1 MYPQEKV
8 SEKCPCIHGTDVQ
21 DWNMTPRNAYPLLRE
36 QVGLVP
42 RDFDAPNLRLRYF
55 GGPMQTKVF
64 PTALPGR
71 PYAPSGPASLDP
83 YLKPVAPDVPKYG
96 ADTTGGGSP
105 WPLLSFLSPASPD
118 PRGSSSAGDD
128 GIPATFGL
136 AALIMAMTPLLIAG
150 GIIYLVYIYIQ

>member
-8 SEKCPCIHGTDVQ
+8 SEKCPCIHGTDIQ
-21 DWNMTPRNAYPLLRE
+21 DWNMTPRNAYPLLKE

-83 YLKPVAPDVPKYG
+83 SRKPVSMDAPKYG
-96 ADTTGGGSP
+96 ADTTGGSP
-105 WPLLSFLSPASPD
+105 WSLYSFLSPASPD
-118 PRGSSSAGDD
+118 PRGSETDGDSVTTS
-128 GIPATFGL
+128 ISI
-136 AALIMAMTPLLIAG
+136 AALIMALTPLLIAG
-150 GIIYLVYIYIQ
+150 GIIYLVYVYIH